1 MIKWIMS
8 YPKILKKIKKF
19 WLEIILISIAL
30 VVTISSIVLYL
41 LSTAKGIDN
50 INDNTSTAFET
61 DTKLEKMYVDV
72 SGAVNDPGLYEA
84 SNTDRLKNLIEKAG
98 GLTPDADKDFFAIN
112 FNLANRVVDE
122 QKIYI
127 PTVWEVSN
135 GYYIDNT
142 TQTNKPLS
150 NRNNDLSLETIS
162 VNEATLEELDTLPGV
177 GKITAQKIIDNRPYG
192 ALQELIDRKI
202 LGKTVYENIKI
213 LIGI

>member
-1 MIKWIMS
+1 MS

-84 SNTDRLKNLIEKAG
+84 LNTDRLKNLIEKAG

-135 GYYIDNT
+135 GYYIDNS

>member
-1 MIKWIMS
+1 MS

-41 LSTAKGIDN
+41 LSTPKRIDN

-61 DTKLEKMYVDV
+61 DAKVEKMYVDV
-72 SGAVNDPGLYEA
+72 SGAVNIPGLYEA

-98 GLTPDADKDFFAIN
+98 GLTPDADKDYFAIN

-142 TQTNKPLS
+142 TQTNEPLS

>member
-1 MIKWIMS
+1 MS

-41 LSTAKGIDN
+41 LSTPKGIDN
-50 INDNTSTAFET
+50 ISDNTSTAFET
-61 DTKLEKMYVDV
+61 DAKVEKMYVDV
-72 SGAVNDPGLYEA
+72 SGAVNIPGLYEA

-98 GLTPDADKDFFAIN
+98 GLTPDADKDYFAIN

-142 TQTNKPLS
+142 TQTNEPLS

>member
-1 MIKWIMS
+1 MS
-8 YPKILKKIKKF
+8 YLKTLKKLKKF
-19 WLEIILISIAL
+19 WLEILLISISLIIATTSMVL
-30 VVTISSIVLYL
+30 YFATISKEVNDISDNK
-41 LSTAKGIDN
+41 ST
-50 INDNTSTAFET
+50 TFET
-61 DTKLEKMYVDV
+61 RIKAEKIYVDV
-72 SGAVNDPGLYEA
+72 SGAVNKPGLYEA
-84 SNTDRLKNLIEKAG
+84 SNTDRLKNMIDKAG
-98 GLTPDADKDFFAIN
+98 GLTVNADKDFFAIH

-122 QKIYI
+122 QKVYV

-135 GYYIDNT
+135 GYTIDDITRPGQPSSSESDN
-142 TQTNKPLS
+142 S
-150 NRNNDLSLETIS
+150 SFETIS

>member
-1 MIKWIMS
+1 MS